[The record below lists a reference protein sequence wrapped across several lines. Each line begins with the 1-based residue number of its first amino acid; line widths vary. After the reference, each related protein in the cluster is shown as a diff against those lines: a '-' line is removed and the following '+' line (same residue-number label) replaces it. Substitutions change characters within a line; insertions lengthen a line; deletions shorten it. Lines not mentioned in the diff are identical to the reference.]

1 MTNVTLDFF
10 FNVLISISHSNIF
23 RGHFT
28 IFKALVQAFIQK
40 YLLGAHCVPGTAL
53 GNGDQIRSP
62 GVYSLAEGDD
72 KEQENK

>member
-10 FNVLISISHSNIF
+10 FNVLISISHNNIF
-23 RGHFT
+23 RGHST

-40 YLLGAHCVPGTAL
+40 YLLEARCVPGTAL
-53 GNGDQIRSP
+53 DSRDQMRSP

-72 KEQENK
+72 KERENK